1 MTDFDTCADGYED
14 AINQSIAFSRQ
25 GVGYFAR
32 RKAWHL
38 LDICRR
44 HLEDPGAVSVVDV
57 GCGVGLTDEHVVRH
71 VRELHGVD
79 LSVGALEQAS
89 TRNPTAHYQPCS
101 TEALPFEAESFD
113 VAFCACVVHHVDPDH
128 RDGFFSELHRV
139 VRPGGLVLIFEHNP
153 LNPLTR
159 LAVSRCDLDE
169 GVVLL
174 HRREACERLERTG
187 LRPVE
192 RRFIGFFPRGDA
204 RIIALERTL
213 RAVPFGAQYYVA
225 ALRG

>member
-25 GVGYFAR
+25 GVAYFAR
-32 RKAWHL
+32 RKATHL

-44 HLEDPGAVSVVDV
+44 HVGDPEAVSVVDV
-57 GCGVGLTDEHVVRH
+57 GCGVGLADKHLVPH

-79 LSVGALEQAS
+79 VSVGALEQAQ
-89 TRNPTAHYQPCS
+89 TRNPGAHYQPCS
-101 TEALPFEAESFD
+101 TESLPFESERFD
-113 VAFCACVVHHVDPDH
+113 VAFCACVIHHVEPDR
-128 RDGFFSELHRV
+128 RDQFVSELHRV

-159 LAVSRCDLDE
+159 FAVSRCDLDE
-169 GVVLL
+169 CVVLL
-174 HRREACERLERTG
+174 HRREVCERLERAG

-192 RRFIGFFPRGDA
+192 RRFIAFFPRGDVGV
-204 RIIALERTL
+204 IALERAL
-213 RAVPFGAQYYVA
+213 GSVPLGAQYYVA
-225 ALRG
+225 GRRG